1 MKCGALLLAI
11 CCCAAARAV
20 AWDPVGHMIVCQE
33 AYRHLTPSARAGADA
48 AVAEFNQKNQTAY
61 TFTSAGSWMDDVRAK
76 SREYNTWHY
85 IDLPYT
91 PDGTPLP
98 DAENRNVLWAIRHCL
113 AILSGRV
120 TDPSIDKAQAVV
132 MLAHLVGDVHQP
144 LHTTSRNDAGGNKVK
159 VPNIA
164 DPLVEAFP
172 HWRNLHYFWDTAYR
186 RAFAAGKVVPLY
198 PDPPTLKSQPVEG
211 YNAALPLIREQTDAL
226 ERIHLPEKYPADGN
240 PEDWVT
246 ESHRTG
252 YTAGYQELPGG
263 DAANPVELDAA
274 YVDRAREISQQK
286 LVQAGRR
293 LAGLLNGVFP

>member
-1 MKCGALLLAI
+1 
-11 CCCAAARAV
+11 
-20 AWDPVGHMIVCQE
+20 MIVCQE
-33 AYRHLTPSARAGADA
+33 AYRHLTPAAQAGVDA
-48 AVAEFNQKNQTAY
+48 AVDAFNRKNGTAY
-61 TFTSAGSWMDDVRAK
+61 TFTSAGCWMDDVRAK

-91 PDGTPLP
+91 PEGTPLP
-98 DAENRNVLWAIRHCL
+98 DPDTRNALWAIRHCL
-113 AILSGRV
+113 GILNGRT

-132 MLAHLVGDVHQP
+132 MLAHLVGDIHQP

-159 VPNIA
+159 VPNIE
-164 DPLVEAFP
+164 DPLVDAFP

-186 RAFAAGKVVPLY
+186 RAVVAGKVVPLY

-211 YNAALPLIREQTDAL
+211 YNAALPMIREQTDAL
-226 ERIHLPEKYPADGN
+226 EKIHLPDTYPADGA
-240 PEDWVT
+240 PEDWVI

-252 YTAGYQELPGG
+252 YAAGYQELPGG

-286 LVQAGRR
+286 LIQAGRR
-293 LAGLLNGVFP
+293 LAALLNDAFPQ